1 MSSGYKTY
9 RQSGTSGFTLI
20 ELLVVMSLVAI
31 LMSFV
36 GPMTIKGLEKAEAKS
51 ELLSLKQWLNDLS
64 FKSQVSSQR
73 LTVRLEGKRADVLD
87 EQKNVLE
94 QHSFEYVFFQP
105 AVVTF
110 NRLGIPSRMSL
121 QASYR
126 DELLT
131 LQLDNR
137 ATNPRSG

>member
-1 MSSGYKTY
+1 
-9 RQSGTSGFTLI
+9 
-20 ELLVVMSLVAI
+20 MSLVAI

-110 NRLGIPSRMSL
+110 NRLGIPSRTSL

-126 DELLT
+126 DEPLT